1 MRRSYALPASLAL
14 LLALPMLSPT
24 SATADPQVPTL
35 PGPSLQG
42 PTLPGQ
48 SVQSPRLAAPSL
60 QGPTLPGQSVQ
71 SPTLAAPSLQ
81 GPTLP
86 GQSVQSPTSPVQ
98 GPSLVGYQ
106 QSTSYVIQRA
116 LAQRGVPFLYGG
128 GNAAGPTRG
137 TGLKANVV
145 GFDASGLIQYAYAG
159 AGIKMPR
166 TSGEQCNVGRKVAL
180 SQAKPGDLMCY
191 GPGGTQSVAM
201 YLGNGQMIEAT
212 EPGVTVSAARTS
224 GMVPYLTRII
234 ES

>member
-1 MRRSYALPASLAL
+1 MRRSYAVPISMAL
-14 LLALPMLSPT
+14 LLTLPMLNAT
-24 SATADPQVPTL
+24 SAAADPQVPTL
-35 PGPSLQG
+35 PGPSIQG

-48 SVQSPRLAAPSL
+48 SLPSPTLAA
-60 QGPTLPGQSVQ
+60 PTLPGQSLQ
-71 SPTLAAPSLQ
+71 SPTQTAPS
-81 GPTLP
+81 
-86 GQSVQSPTSPVQ
+86 VQ

-137 TGLKANVV
+137 TGLKANIV

-159 AGIKMPR
+159 AGVKMPR

-212 EPGVTVSAARTS
+212 EPVVTVSAARTS
-224 GMVPYLTRII
+224 GMVPYLTRIL

>member
-1 MRRSYALPASLAL
+1 MRRSYAVPISLAL
-14 LLALPMLSPT
+14 LMVLPMINPN
-24 SATADPQVPTL
+24 SATADPAP
-35 PGPSLQG
+35 PIPSI
-42 PTLPGQ
+42 
-48 SVQSPRLAAPSL
+48 PSI
-60 QGPTLPGQSVQ
+60 
-71 SPTLAAPSLQ
+71 PST
-81 GPTLP
+81 PSTP
-86 GQSVQSPTSPVQ
+86 ST
-98 GPSLVGYQ
+98 PSLVGYQ

-159 AGIKMPR
+159 AGLKMPR
-166 TSGEQCNVGRKVAL
+166 TSGEQCNVGRKVAP
-180 SQAKPGDLMCY
+180 SQARPGDLLCY

-212 EPGVTVSAARTS
+212 EPGVTVSPARTN

>member
-1 MRRSYALPASLAL
+1 MRRSYIFPASLAL
-14 LLALPMLSPT
+14 LLALPMLNPT

-48 SVQSPRLAAPSL
+48 SA
-60 QGPTLPGQSVQ
+60 
-71 SPTLAAPSLQ
+71 
-81 GPTLP
+81 
-86 GQSVQSPTSPVQ
+86 QSPTSPVQ

-116 LAQRGVPFLYGG
+116 RAQRGVPFLYGG

-159 AGIKMPR
+159 AGLKMPR

-224 GMVPYLTRII
+224 GMVPYLTRIL

>member
-1 MRRSYALPASLAL
+1 MRRGYAIPTSLAL
-14 LLALPMLSPT
+14 LLTLPMISPN
-24 SATADPQVPTL
+24 SAAADPQVPTL

-48 SVQSPRLAAPSL
+48 SVQRPTPAAPSL
-60 QGPTLPGQSVQ
+60 Q

-81 GPTLP
+81 SPTLGAPSVQGPTLA
-86 GQSVQSPTSPVQ
+86 
-98 GPSLVGYQ
+98 GYQ
-106 QSTSYVIQRA
+106 QSTTYVIQRA

-159 AGIKMPR
+159 AGLKMPR

-212 EPGVTVSAARTS
+212 EPGVTVSPARTN

>member
-1 MRRSYALPASLAL
+1 MRRSYAVPISMAL
-14 LLALPMLSPT
+14 LLTLPMLNPT
-24 SATADPQVPTL
+24 SAAADPQVPTL
-35 PGPSLQG
+35 PGPSIQG

-48 SVQSPRLAAPSL
+48 SLPSPTLAA
-60 QGPTLPGQSVQ
+60 PTLPGQSLQ
-71 SPTLAAPSLQ
+71 SPTQTAPS
-81 GPTLP
+81 
-86 GQSVQSPTSPVQ
+86 VQ

-137 TGLKANVV
+137 TGLKANIV

-159 AGIKMPR
+159 AGVKMPR

-212 EPGVTVSAARTS
+212 EPVVTVSAARTS
-224 GMVPYLTRII
+224 GMVPYLTRIL

>member
-1 MRRSYALPASLAL
+1 MRRNYAVPTSLAL
-14 LLALPMLSPT
+14 LLTLPMLNPT
-24 SATADPQVPTL
+24 SATADPQVPTP

-42 PTLPGQ
+42 
-48 SVQSPRLAAPSL
+48 S
-60 QGPTLPGQSVQ
+60 TLPGQSVQ
-71 SPTLAAPSLQ
+71 SPTL
-81 GPTLP
+81 P
-86 GQSVQSPTSPVQ
+86 GQPAQ

-159 AGIKMPR
+159 AGLKMPR
-166 TSGEQCNVGRKVAL
+166 TSGEQCNVGRKVAP
-180 SQAKPGDLMCY
+180 SQARPGDLLCY

-212 EPGVTVSAARTS
+212 DPGVTVSPARTN

>member
-1 MRRSYALPASLAL
+1 MRRSYAVPISLAL
-14 LLALPMLSPT
+14 LLTLPMLNPT
-24 SATADPQVPTL
+24 SATADPQGPTL

-42 PTLPGQ
+42 
-48 SVQSPRLAAPSL
+48 S
-60 QGPTLPGQSVQ
+60 TLPGQSVQ
-71 SPTLAAPSLQ
+71 SPTL
-81 GPTLP
+81 P
-86 GQSVQSPTSPVQ
+86 GQSVQ

-106 QSTSYVIQRA
+106 QSTTYVIQRA

-137 TGLKANVV
+137 TGLKANIV

-159 AGIKMPR
+159 AGLKMPR
-166 TSGEQCNVGRKVAL
+166 TSGEQCNVGRKVAP
-180 SQAKPGDLMCY
+180 SQARPGDLLCY

-212 EPGVTVSAARTS
+212 EPGVTVSAARTN

>member
-1 MRRSYALPASLAL
+1 MRRSYALPASLVL
-14 LLALPMLSPT
+14 LLALPMLNPA

-42 PTLPGQ
+42 PALPGQ
-48 SVQSPRLAAPSL
+48 SA
-60 QGPTLPGQSVQ
+60 Q

-81 GPTLP
+81 SPTLAAPTLP
-86 GQSVQSPTSPVQ
+86 GQSLQSPTQAPSVQ

-159 AGIKMPR
+159 AGLKMPR

-180 SQAKPGDLMCY
+180 SQARPGDLMCY

>member
-1 MRRSYALPASLAL
+1 MRRSYAVPISLAL
-14 LLALPMLSPT
+14 LLTLPMLNPS
-24 SATADPQVPTL
+24 SATADPTGPTV

-42 PTLPGQ
+42 PSLPGQ
-48 SVQSPRLAAPSL
+48 SVQSPIVPAPS
-60 QGPTLPGQSVQ
+60 
-71 SPTLAAPSLQ
+71 
-81 GPTLP
+81 
-86 GQSVQSPTSPVQ
+86 VQ

-106 QSTSYVIQRA
+106 QSTNYVIQRA
-116 LAQRGVPFLYGG
+116 LSQRGVPFLYGG

-137 TGLKANVV
+137 TGLKANIV

-166 TSGEQCNVGRKVAL
+166 TSGEQCNVGRKVPPA
-180 SQAKPGDLMCY
+180 QARPGDLLCY
-191 GPGGTQSVAM
+191 GPAGTQSVAM

-212 EPGVTVSAARTS
+212 EPAVTISPARTS

>member
-1 MRRSYALPASLAL
+1 MRRSYVVPISLAML
-14 LLALPMLSPT
+14 MVLPMTNPN
-24 SATADPQVPTL
+24 SAAADPQVPTL
-35 PGPSLQG
+35 PGPSLQ
-42 PTLPGQ
+42 
-48 SVQSPRLAAPSL
+48 S
-60 QGPTLPGQSVQ
+60 PTLPGQSVQ

-81 GPTLP
+81 
-86 GQSVQSPTSPVQ
+86 SPTVAAPSVQ
-98 GPSLVGYQ
+98 GPALVGYQ
-106 QSTSYVIQRA
+106 QSTTYVIQRA

-159 AGIKMPR
+159 AGLKMPR

-212 EPGVTVSAARTS
+212 EPGVTVSPARTN

>member
-14 LLALPMLSPT
+14 LLALPMLNPIA
-24 SATADPQVPTL
+24 ATADPQVPTL

-42 PTLPGQ
+42 
-48 SVQSPRLAAPSL
+48 S
-60 QGPTLPGQSVQ
+60 TLPGQSVQ

-81 GPTLP
+81 GPSLP

-137 TGLKANVV
+137 TGLKANIV

-159 AGIKMPR
+159 AGLKMPR

-224 GMVPYLTRII
+224 GMVPYLTRIL

>member
-1 MRRSYALPASLAL
+1 MKGSYAVPTSLAL
-14 LLALPMLSPT
+14 LLALPMINPH
-24 SATADPQVPTL
+24 SATADP
-35 PGPSLQG
+35 G
-42 PTLPGQ
+42 PT
-48 SVQSPRLAAPSL
+48 
-60 QGPTLPGQSVQ
+60 
-71 SPTLAAPSLQ
+71 
-81 GPTLP
+81 
-86 GQSVQSPTSPVQ
+86 
-98 GPSLVGYQ
+98 LVGYQ

-116 LAQRGVPFLYGG
+116 LSQRGVPFLYGG

-159 AGIKMPR
+159 AGLKMPR
-166 TSGEQCNVGRKVAL
+166 TSGEQCNVGRKVAP
-180 SQAKPGDLMCY
+180 SQAHPGDLLCY

-212 EPGVTVSAARTS
+212 EPAVTVSAARTS

>member
-1 MRRSYALPASLAL
+1 MRRSYAVPISLAL
-14 LLALPMLSPT
+14 LLTLPMLSPA
-24 SATADPQVPTL
+24 SATADPQVPILPGL
-35 PGPSLQG
+35 PGPSLQ
-42 PTLPGQ
+42 
-48 SVQSPRLAAPSL
+48 SS
-60 QGPTLPGQSVQ
+60 TLPGQSVQ
-71 SPTLAAPSLQ
+71 SPTLPGQAVQS
-81 GPTLP
+81 PTLP
-86 GQSVQSPTSPVQ
+86 GQAAQ
-98 GPSLVGYQ
+98 GPNLVGYQ

-137 TGLKANVV
+137 TGLKANIV

-159 AGIKMPR
+159 AGLKMPR

-180 SQAKPGDLMCY
+180 SQARPGDLMCY

-212 EPGVTVSAARTS
+212 EPVVTVSAARTS
-224 GMVPYLTRII
+224 GMVPYLTRIL

>member
-1 MRRSYALPASLAL
+1 MRRGYAIPIVLAL
-14 LLALPMLSPT
+14 LLTLPMINPDI
-24 SATADPQVPTL
+24 ANADPAPYPYPT
-35 PGPSLQG
+35 
-42 PTLPGQ
+42 PT
-48 SVQSPRLAAPSL
+48 
-60 QGPTLPGQSVQ
+60 PT
-71 SPTLAAPSLQ
+71 
-81 GPTLP
+81 
-86 GQSVQSPTSPVQ
+86 
-98 GPSLVGYQ
+98 PSLVGYQ

-159 AGIKMPR
+159 AGLKMPR
-166 TSGEQCNVGRKVAL
+166 TSGEQCNVGRKVPPA
-180 SQAKPGDLMCY
+180 QARPGDLLCY

-212 EPGVTVSAARTS
+212 EPAVTVSPARTS
-224 GMVPYLTRII
+224 GMTPYLTRII